1 MRGREEREG
10 GREAREGRRGSV
22 YHLSVSVFL
31 LCSPTHILTDTIPSP
46 SPSPSVLYRKVVSY
60 LLLRSGLGSATDIAV
75 VREASG
81 EGAAPHRVRAWFSR
95 GTHTTTVRVHLCL
108 L

>member
-31 LCSPTHILTDTIPSP
+31 LCSPIHILTDTIPSP
-46 SPSPSVLYRKVVSY
+46 SSPPPLPLPFSSVSQGCVLPSPP
-60 LLLRSGLGSATDIAV
+60 LRSGL
-75 VREASG
+75 
-81 EGAAPHRVRAWFSR
+81 
-95 GTHTTTVRVHLCL
+95 CY
-108 L
+108 